1 MIHED
6 LPPWNTTLWIAFDNG
21 LDFTTQKEVETI
33 DSSVETESAPTI
45 LWNNLSKFLQSLIA
59 SKVLALEFCW
69 FSIDQPATCE
79 RTSANVPRD
88 HLCRPFL
95 TGATKFTNLQVGP
108 ARLKEASQTIQ
119 KSPTRNNAKFRNSY
133 HVLELN
139 D

>member
-6 LPPWNTTLWIAFDNG
+6 LPPWNTTLWIAFDSG

-45 LWNNLSKFLQSLIA
+45 LWKNLSNFLQSLIA
-59 SKVLALEFCW
+59 SKVFALEFCW

-88 HLCRPFL
+88 HLCRLFL
-95 TGATKFTNLQVGP
+95 RGQTKFTHVQVGP
-108 ARLKEASQTIQ
+108 AGLKEARQTIQ
-119 KSPTRNNAKFRNSY
+119 KSPNRNNGKT
-133 HVLELN
+133 
-139 D
+139 